1 MAGPSA
7 SGDGV
12 TRGSRALLK
21 AKSRMIPP
29 EEAKEVSKAVRAA
42 KVRKICWGPSVLVH
56 SMSVRWLEH
65 PFVRSVLRA
74 TLTCIFASWGSR

>member
-42 KVRKICWGPSVLVH
+42 KVRKRCWGPLRLVQ
-56 SMSVRWLEH
+56 E
-65 PFVRSVLRA
+65 
-74 TLTCIFASWGSR
+74 SRVAGAAPHK